1 MAEWVNAEERL
12 PKNQARIA
20 GNRYHLIKYQYIM
33 SDAEEY
39 DFKIEN
45 RYSDRDIVP
54 ECALSF
60 ERAMYMN
67 GEWWVSYHAKLMYPV
82 KFWLEDDSDT

>member
-1 MAEWVNAEERL
+1 MTKWVNTEERL
-12 PKNQARIA
+12 PKNQSRTV
-20 GNRYHLIKYQYIM
+20 GNRYHVIKYQYIM
-33 SDAEEY
+33 SDAEKY

-45 RYSDRDIVP
+45 GYGERDRIP
-54 ECALSF
+54 ECALSV
-60 ERAMYMN
+60 EKAMYMN

>member
-1 MAEWVNAEERL
+1 MTKWVSTEDRL
-12 PKNQARIA
+12 PKNQSRTI
-20 GNRYHLIKYQYIM
+20 GNRYHVIKYQYIM

-45 RYSDRDIVP
+45 GYSDRDIVP

-82 KFWLEDDSDT
+82 KFWFEDASDA